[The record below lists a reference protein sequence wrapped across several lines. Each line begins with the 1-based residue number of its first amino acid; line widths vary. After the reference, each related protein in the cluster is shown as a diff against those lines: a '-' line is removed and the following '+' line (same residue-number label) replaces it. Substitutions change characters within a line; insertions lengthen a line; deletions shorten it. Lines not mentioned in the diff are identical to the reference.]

1 MEETL
6 TFKGL
11 VKTIKKR
18 LWLIMLITLIFGLL
32 SAVVSYFILTP
43 TYQLKT
49 QLLVNQTSS
58 EQQLYETNEVQT
70 NIQLINTYNVVIK
83 SPAILE
89 EVQQNLNLDRT
100 IEDLDSQI
108 QVTSA
113 KDTQVVEIVVEDTEP
128 HVAAKIA
135 NTTAEVF
142 QEKITGLMNVDN
154 VNILSPAVVKE
165 NIQPVKPSPLT
176 NITLA
181 IVLGLMIGTA
191 VVFILDYLDNTI
203 KTEDD
208 IADSLGLPV
217 IGVIASMNDLPD
229 TAVKSTNAT
238 RSQKVRGE
246 TIGS

>member
-18 LWLIMLITLIFGLL
+18 LWLIMLITLTFGLL

-43 TYQLKT
+43 TYQLKA